1 MTKENLVTAPV
12 GTDLKG
18 AQKILMQHKIEKLPE
33 VDIRKYIDWTN
44 GDFVFSDDRLEDVMN
59 KLVLWYDCDV
69 VYADE
74 ELKEIR
80 LSGDMKRYGEVEEFL
95 HFLKISTG
103 AHFSVKNKTIAG

>member
-1 MTKENLVTAPV
+1 MIA
-12 GTDLKG
+12 
-18 AQKILMQHKIEKLPE
+18 M
-33 VDIRKYIDWTN
+33 
-44 GDFVFSDDRLEDVMN
+44 
-59 KLVLWYDCDV
+59 

-103 AHFSVKNKTIAG
+103 AHFSVKNKTDGSEHK

>member
-1 MTKENLVTAPV
+1 VETSGIVVK
-12 GTDLKG
+12 
-18 AQKILMQHKIEKLPE
+18 E

-103 AHFSVKNKTIAG
+103 AHFSVKNKTIVVSIK